1 MTKGDRIHVGC
12 CGFCLKQK
20 EYFSKFRLLEV
31 QKTFYK
37 PPRVETA
44 ERWRLQAPEGFTFTV
59 KAWQL
64 ITHPPNSPTYRKAG
78 INLPVSS
85 DRFGYFRP
93 TRDVMEAWKATARI
107 ALILQARVVVF
118 QTPASFAPTEEN
130 VENVYRF
137 FGDVERYGFA
147 FGWEPRGKWPA
158 PLVRKIDE
166 ELELIDVVDPFKR
179 LPETKGVAYFRLH
192 GRDGYR
198 YRYTDEDLRHLLS
211 LCSEFDE
218 VYCLFNNVY
227 MAEDAIRFMEMLE
240 ER

>member
-1 MTKGDRIHVGC
+1 MVEWNRIHVGC
-12 CGFCLKQK
+12 CGFCLRQS
-20 EYFSKFRLLEV
+20 EYFSTFRLLEV

-44 ERWRLQAPEGFTFTV
+44 ERWRLQAPDDFTFTV

-64 ITHPPNSPTYRKAG
+64 ITHPPSSPTYRKAG
-78 INLPVSS
+78 IDLPASP

-93 TRDVMEAWKATARI
+93 TDEVMEAWETTARV
-107 ALILQARVVVF
+107 ASILRARVVVF

-137 FGDVERYGFA
+137 FGNVERHGFA

-158 PLVRKIDE
+158 SLVRRIDE
-166 ELELIDVVDPFKR
+166 ELNLIDVVDPFKR
-179 LPETKGVAYFRLH
+179 MPETRGTAYFRLH
-192 GRDGYR
+192 GRGGYR
-198 YRYTDEDLRHLLS
+198 YRYTDEDLRHLLG

-227 MAEDAIRFMEMLE
+227 MAEDATRFMEMLE
-240 ER
+240 KR